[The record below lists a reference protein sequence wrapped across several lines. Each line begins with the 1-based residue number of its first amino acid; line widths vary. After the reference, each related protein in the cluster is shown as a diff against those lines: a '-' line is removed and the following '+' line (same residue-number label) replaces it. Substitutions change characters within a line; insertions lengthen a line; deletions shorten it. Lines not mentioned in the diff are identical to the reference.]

1 MLWAGV
7 DEVVVRLCVRKCER
21 EEWLGAENTILSR
34 CGSVSDAT
42 CKTVA
47 KGEGGRWWDGT
58 DEVVVGGGAVRS
70 QTLAGGGA
78 WGRKPET
85 ELMWLGFRYAV

>member
-1 MLWAGV
+1 MPHETGAEGDGGMLWAGV
-7 DEVVVRLCVRKCER
+7 
-21 EEWLGAENTILSR
+21 
-34 CGSVSDAT
+34 
-42 CKTVA
+42 
-47 KGEGGRWWDGT
+47 

-85 ELMWLGFRYAV
+85 ELMWLGFGHAVQNGSGMRRGKMAGGCR